1 MNTKFNPTKSILFA
15 ISFAIVAMFTACEQ
29 EEAPS
34 LSVIQT
40 NVSVPAEASM
50 QERISFTANRA
61 WTATVNAEW
70 LTISPASGEGNEA
83 LTRLT
88 LSVQTNYALEARTAT
103 VNITSGELSRNV
115 TITQAGATPAL
126 SLGSTFT
133 QLEKEEYTHI
143 IDVTSTTAWT
153 AEAVWAGESANWIS
167 ITPTSGVGNGTITV
181 SVNRNV
187 NTSRRL
193 AFVSVT
199 AGTINRQDTIFQMG
213 EIAHDPYAVT
223 INGVTW
229 ASRNVNNFG
238 WFAINKE
245 DVGMYYQFNRPT
257 AYRYNF
263 DGTTTPQFP
272 TGIEINENS
281 DWTFLNDP
289 CPTGWRVPNY
299 TEMENL
305 RVSGFRWVAVPFAG
319 AWFGT
324 DAQTASFDSPGNAV
338 FLPAGGSFHDILRNQ
353 EEGRYWTGTQMT
365 RGDRPHTEAGTSLRF
380 HTGGANSVSTSSGFG
395 KGAGLLVRCV
405 KK

>member
-15 ISFAIVAMFTACEQ
+15 ISFAIVAMFTACER

-34 LSVIQT
+34 LTVIQT
-40 NVSVPAEASM
+40 NVSVPAEATT

-70 LTISPASGEGNEA
+70 LTVSPASGEGGEA
-83 LTRLT
+83 LTRLMV
-88 LSVQTNYALEARTAT
+88 SVQTNYALEARTAT

-115 TITQAGATPAL
+115 TVTQAGATPAL
-126 SLGSTFT
+126 YLGSTFT

-143 IDVTSTTAWT
+143 IEVTSTVAWT
-153 AEAVWAGESANWIS
+153 AEAVWVGESANWIS

-223 INGVTW
+223 INGITW

-238 WFAINKE
+238 WFTTSPEII
-245 DVGMYYQFNRPT
+245 GMYYQFNRPM
-257 AYRYNF
+257 AYRYFN
-263 DGTTTPQFP
+263 GVITPEFP
-272 TGIEINENS
+272 AGEIRENS

-289 CPTGWRVPNY
+289 CPTGWRVP
-299 TEMENL
+299 TVVETQSL
-305 RVSGFRWVAVPFAG
+305 RNSNFRWVDAPFAG
-319 AWFGT
+319 MWFGV
-324 DAQTASFDSPGNAV
+324 DAETASFDSPGNAV
-338 FLPAGGSFHDILRNQ
+338 FLPAGGRIVNNGIMMDMAQGI
-353 EEGRYWTGTQMT
+353 YWTSSPFYGSFGLTSAFSFSFSNNGIGSSA
-365 RGDRPHTEAGTSLRF
+365 RGDS
-380 HTGGANSVSTSSGFG
+380 
-395 KGAGLLVRCV
+395 KGAGLLIRCV